1 VSITKQAKKFADAKL
16 QAHGTPATPWGKNL
30 CGNCFNGH
38 HNHCLK
44 HGCDCLCQTRLANAK
59 TSCEPP
65 EQLSIEAAGTLE
77 IK

>member
-1 VSITKQAKKFADAKL
+1 MSSTKQAKKFADAQI
-16 QAHGTPATPWGKNL
+16 QAHGTPANAWGENL
-30 CGNCFNGH
+30 CVKCFDDQ

-44 HGCDCLCQTRLANAK
+44 HGCDCLCQKRLAKGK
-59 TSCEPP
+59 TSFEPS

>member
-1 VSITKQAKKFADAKL
+1 MSSSKQAKKFADAQI
-16 QAHGTPATPWGKNL
+16 QAHGTPANAWGKNL

-44 HGCDCLCQTRLANAK
+44 HGCDCLCQRRDAKGK
-59 TSCEPP
+59 TSVAPS
-65 EQLSIEAAGTLE
+65 EQLNIEAAGTLE